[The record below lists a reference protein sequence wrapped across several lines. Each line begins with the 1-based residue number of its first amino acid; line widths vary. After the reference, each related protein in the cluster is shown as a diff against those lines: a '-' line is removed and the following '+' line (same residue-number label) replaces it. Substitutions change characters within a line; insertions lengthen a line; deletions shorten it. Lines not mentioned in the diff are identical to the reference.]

1 MTNEWERGIGK
12 GYRSMA
18 GGWLGLACPW
28 TRRDG
33 GWWGGVF
40 KGIGEERKGRRGKN
54 RGEKGKKGIER
65 E

>member
-1 MTNEWERGIGK
+1 
-12 GYRSMA
+12 MA

-40 KGIGEERKGRRGKN
+40 KGIEEERKGRRGKN